1 MTETKNFV
9 LESRA
14 SPTDEWV
21 REDGFDTWIEAR
33 SALEEFRSSVL
44 SRMARIRSTR
54 SVAAEVAG
62 IEASESA
69 PAIER
74 KIGQVAYQIALRD
87 RMVLIAQAEKAKLHD
102 QMEALSKRLAEI
114 TAPKAQEHTDGEG

>member
-33 SALEEFRSSVL
+33 NALEEFRSHFG
-44 SRMARIRSTR
+44 RPARIRSTR

-74 KIGQVAYQIALRD
+74 KIGQVAMQIALRD
-87 RMVLIAQAEKAKLHD
+87 RMVLVAQAEKAKLHD